1 MKPIDEIL
9 KIRNLQIKAIDRDMP
24 MLGGSYYDS
33 ISGKWLNFMFSI
45 QMGWEH
51 LSVSMPSKT
60 PSWDQMCI
68 MKEIFF
74 DDEEECFEYHPKKSE
89 YVNIHPHCLH
99 IWRPRVEER
108 IDAYRKQGLVNI
120 YKVKMLDAFKDLNM
134 SEEKKKLFD
143 DYLKA
148 EGHNTTMDTLELTLA
163 DKVPLELI
171 EIPTPP
177 SIMVGTRT
185 REGLDAFKDLAG
197 SYGIEVNP
205 ERLHKNNE

>member
-1 MKPIDEIL
+1 MRQIDEIL
-9 KIRNLQIKAIDRDMP
+9 KTRNLQIKAIDRNMP

-60 PSWDQMCI
+60 PSWDQMCV

-74 DDEEECFEYHPKKSE
+74 EDEEECFEYHPKKSD

-99 IWRPRVEER
+99 IWRPVIQER
-108 IDAYRKQGLVNI
+108 LNAYASIGLLKT
-120 YKVKMLDAFKDLNM
+120 YKVKMADILKSLNIND
-134 SEEKKKLFD
+134 EKKALFD
-143 DYLKA
+143 NYLKA
-148 EGHNTTMDTLELTLA
+148 EGHNSTFDSLEMTLV
-163 DKVPLELI
+163 DKVPVELLDI
-171 EIPTPP
+171 ATPP
-177 SIMVGTRT
+177 SIMVGTKT
-185 REGLDAFKDLAG
+185 KEGLEAFKDLA
-197 SYGIEVNP
+197 SAYNIEVNP